1 MSLRPGS
8 EITLTIEKPVSGG
21 RMLARHEGQVVLVAG
36 AIPGERVRARIERDS
51 KQVAFADT
59 VEILEASA
67 DRRATGIDW
76 ACGGSMYAHVTYER
90 QLTLKSEV
98 VADAFARIGKMRLP
112 NPVPIIASD
121 EHGYRM
127 RARLHAAHG
136 KLGFFREGT
145 HELCDAGPTHQLL
158 AETIAALERLR
169 GVLRSTQIVT
179 CELVENIAAD
189 ARVVLVTIDASA
201 HIPIQIDPIE
211 GITGLLFSDHLGSLL
226 TVSYGSPFV
235 SDRIPVSDYV
245 VALMHHVQ
253 SFFQGN
259 RYLLPQL
266 IDRVLQQVPD
276 GTVMDLYA
284 GVGLFAV
291 SLGARNRGHIVAVE
305 GDRSSGRDLESN
317 AAAYGGAI
325 RVEQMSVE
333 SYLRGSRVRQPDT
346 IVLDPPRTGLSPEA
360 MSGMLALATSRVVYV
375 SCDPAT
381 LARDVRRFAEVGY
394 RLEHIE
400 AFDLFPNTAHIETLA
415 VLMRGVTSS

>member
-1 MSLRPGS
+1 MSLSPGA
-8 EITLTIEKPVSGG
+8 EITLSIEKPVSGG

-36 AIPGERVRARIERDS
+36 AIPGERVRARIDRIS
-51 KQVAFADT
+51 KHVAFAGT
-59 VEILEASA
+59 LEILEASA
-67 DRRATGIDW
+67 DRRATGVDW
-76 ACGGSMYAHVTYER
+76 ACGGSMYAHVAYQR

-98 VADAFARIGKMRLP
+98 VADAFARIAKVRLP
-112 NPVPIIASD
+112 NPVPVIASD

-136 KLGFFREGT
+136 TLGFFREGT
-145 HELCDAGPTHQLL
+145 HELCDPGPTHQLL

-169 GVLRSTQIVT
+169 SVLSTTQIVS
-179 CELVENIAAD
+179 CELVENAAAD
-189 ARVVLVTIDASA
+189 ARVVLVTIDESERTA
-201 HIPIQIDPIE
+201 IQIDPLE
-211 GITGLLFSDHLGSLL
+211 GITGLLFSDHLGSHL

-235 SDRIPVSDYV
+235 TDRIPVSDHV
-245 VALMHHVQ
+245 VVLTHHVQ

-266 IDRVLQQVPD
+266 VDRVLQQVPD

-291 SLGARNRGHIVAVE
+291 SLGSRNRGHIVAVE
-305 GDRSSGRDLESN
+305 GDRSSARDLESN

-333 SYLRGSRVRQPDT
+333 SYLRERRIRRPDT

-360 MSGMLALATSRVVYV
+360 MSGVLALATSRVVYV

-381 LARDVRRFAEVGY
+381 LARDVKRFAEVGY

-415 VLMRGVTSS
+415 VLST